1 MLPLSVPKLGTSRL
15 ETRRWRSAYHSLT
28 RASTLFAI
36 APLAKPSWSSS
47 DIIACGIPLW
57 IARETE
63 ENSSSPTIS
72 SGESFVTS
80 SAILLLVD
88 LYPSQ
93 YRRYQRAAIF
103 ISPPDSAGTGS
114 LTTSWTLKP

>member
-15 ETRRWRSAYHSLT
+15 ETVRWRFAYHLLT
-28 RASTLFAI
+28 LASTLFAT
-36 APLAKPSWSSS
+36 ALLAKPSWSSS
-47 DIIACGIPLW
+47 EIIACSIPLW
-57 IARETE
+57 IAMVAD

-72 SGESFVTS
+72 LGERTVVS
-80 SAILLLVD
+80 SAIFLLVD

-93 YRRYQRAAIF
+93 YRRYQSVAIF
-103 ISPPDSAGTGS
+103 ISPRDSAGTGS